1 MSNIAGGRKEQRR
14 RPCRSIKQHAY
25 TLAPATDDEIFV
37 RHWGQPNCDYLLP
50 CFCEVGKISIL
61 VRIIW
66 TAPKARRRGLATAML
81 KALNITSDEPL
92 PDSMDFWR
100 KVLPRLG
107 GVAPVAPGVD
117 NKFFKPEQRTSV
129 DRGLSTYP
137 RATYPNASAAE
148 K

>member
-1 MSNIAGGRKEQRR
+1 MDFPESSK
-14 RPCRSIKQHAY
+14 
-25 TLAPATDDEIFV
+25 T
-37 RHWGQPNCDYLLP
+37 
-50 CFCEVGKISIL
+50 
-61 VRIIW
+61 
-66 TAPKARRRGLATAML
+66 TAML
-81 KALNITSDEPL
+81 KALNITSAAEPLL

-107 GVAPVAPGVD
+107 GVAPVAPSVD
-117 NKFFKPEQRTSV
+117 NKFFKPEQRTSI

>member
-37 RHWGQPNCDYLLP
+37 RHWGKPNCDYLLP

-107 GVAPVAPGVD
+107 GVAPSERV
-117 NKFFKPEQRTSV
+117 QRTSI
-129 DRGLSTYP
+129 DRSLSTYP